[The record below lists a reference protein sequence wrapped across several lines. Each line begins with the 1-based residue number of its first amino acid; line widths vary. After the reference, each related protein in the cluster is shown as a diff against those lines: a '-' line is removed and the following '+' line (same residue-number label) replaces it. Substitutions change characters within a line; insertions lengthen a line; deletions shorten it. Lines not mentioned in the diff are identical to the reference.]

1 MSRIRTRN
9 DHRPKG
15 GAPPALKRSAR
26 PKHIGGRTAAG
37 EAAERASAGMGT
49 ADLEPTDWLFGD
61 LLTKGAATRR

>member
-1 MSRIRTRN
+1 MSRVRTRN

-15 GAPPALKRSAR
+15 GPPAQKRAAR
-26 PKHIGGRTAAG
+26 PRHPGGQSPAQA
-37 EAAERASAGMGT
+37 AAERASAGMGT

>member
-1 MSRIRTRN
+1 MSRVRTRN
-9 DHRPKG
+9 DYRPKG
-15 GAPPALKRSAR
+15 GAPAQKRSTR
-26 PKHIGGRTAAG
+26 PKHIGGRSRAA